1 MAARKPR
8 TAAKTTA
15 AAVDVTG
22 RPIWP
27 AGVEFKAPAVQE
39 PAPAEKPADQLAD
52 EPADEKTGEPA

>member
-27 AGVEFKAPAVQE
+27 AGIELKSTPAQE
-39 PAPAEKPADQLAD
+39 PPSSTSSENTPEGDD
-52 EPADEKTGEPA
+52 

>member
-27 AGVEFKAPAVQE
+27 DGVEFKAPKVQE
-39 PAPAEKPADQLAD
+39 PTPAD
-52 EPADEKTGEPA
+52 EPADDQTGEPA

>member
-27 AGVEFKAPAVQE
+27 DGVEFKAPPAQE
-39 PAPAEKPADQLAD
+39 PAPAEKPAD
-52 EPADEKTGEPA
+52 EPADDQTGEPA